1 MATPMD
7 LLRYLRT
14 ALAAVA
20 GVQTCRI
27 GLEAGIVPDDY
38 PIVRIVPAELTVP
51 DFARNLP
58 AMSVRAVECLIYFG
72 KPLQEFEGND
82 DGSEAG
88 MEGLYDELFTMERAL
103 IDALPKTGPYSARYV
118 ETITDEDRG
127 EAFKM
132 MALRVVVMGQA

>member
-72 KPLQEFEGND
+72 KPIHEFD
-82 DGSEAG
+82 AG
-88 MEGLYDELFTMERAL
+88 LESLYTEIFAMEVAL
-103 IDALPKTGPYSARYV
+103 INALPRSGDYV
-118 ETITDEDRG
+118 VRWLETITDEDRV
-127 EAFKM
+127 EAYKL
-132 MALRVVVMGQA
+132 MALRVQLDG

>member
-14 ALAAVA
+14 ALAAVP

-27 GLEAGIVPDDY
+27 GLEATITPDDY
-38 PIVRIVPAELTVP
+38 PIVRIVPSELAVP
-51 DFARNLP
+51 DFARNMP
-58 AMSVRAVECLIYFG
+58 AMSVREVVCLIYFG
-72 KPLQEFEGND
+72 RPLHEFDGNQ

-88 MEGLYDELFTMERAL
+88 IEGLYDELFTMERAL
-103 IDALPKTGPYSARYV
+103 IDALPKVGPYSARYI

-132 MALRVVVMGQA
+132 MALRVSVTGQA